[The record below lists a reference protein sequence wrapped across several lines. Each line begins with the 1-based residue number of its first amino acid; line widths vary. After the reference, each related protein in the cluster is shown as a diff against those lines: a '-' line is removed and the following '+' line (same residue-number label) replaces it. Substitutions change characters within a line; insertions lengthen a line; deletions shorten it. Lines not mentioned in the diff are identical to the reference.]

1 MQLSSKHQ
9 GLTASEVDYS
19 DTVPVKGSIV
29 MSLIPFLLNDVLDD
43 VRCPRSLLD
52 QNFGLGLLND
62 DLMSPQIVGPLRVG
76 YYRPWRHLANRDS
89 GVSNIKNDK
98 DSFQVSL
105 DVQQFKPEEI
115 SVKTVDNYIVVE
127 GKHEERKDE
136 HGFISRQFQRR
147 YLLPEGVDPQAVT
160 SKLTSDGVL
169 SISAPVKSLS
179 APENERC
186 IPIIQTNQPAI
197 KQQQESK

>member
-1 MQLSSKHQ
+1 
-9 GLTASEVDYS
+9 
-19 DTVPVKGSIV
+19 

-197 KQQQESK
+197 KQQQQQESK